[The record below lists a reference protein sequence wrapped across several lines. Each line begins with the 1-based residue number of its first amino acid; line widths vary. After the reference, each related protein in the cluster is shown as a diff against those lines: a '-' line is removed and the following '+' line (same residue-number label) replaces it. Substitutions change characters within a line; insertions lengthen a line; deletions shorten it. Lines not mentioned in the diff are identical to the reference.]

1 MREDAM
7 KKILAVCAALF
18 LATPAFAT
26 DVIGGFYGHTM
37 KVTGS
42 AGPPHYFHYN
52 PDFTFTEQ
60 VNGQTYAG
68 EWRVRGY
75 SICLTYNPPLREALP
90 DGKCTRIAANKYAD
104 QKVAAAVDTTPR
116 PLLIHIIK

>member
-1 MREDAM
+1 MRN
-7 KKILAVCAALF
+7 LLTLCAALL
-18 LATPAFAT
+18 LATPAFT
-26 DVIGGFYGHTM
+26 KDIIGAFYGHTM

-42 AGPPHYFHYN
+42 AGTVHYFHYN

-60 VNGQTYAG
+60 VNGHIYAG

-90 DGKCTRIAANKYAD
+90 DGRCTLIAANKYAD
-104 QKVAAAVDTTPR
+104 RKVAAAVDTTPR
-116 PLLIHIIK
+116 PLLIIIK